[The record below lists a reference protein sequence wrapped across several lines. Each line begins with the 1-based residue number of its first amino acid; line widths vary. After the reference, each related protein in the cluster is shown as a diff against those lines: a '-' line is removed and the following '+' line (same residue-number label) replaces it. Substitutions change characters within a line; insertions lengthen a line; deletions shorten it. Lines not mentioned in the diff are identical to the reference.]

1 MLPTQKLSIDF
12 DTNRDLLKTGNSRSI
27 IVKQIHDNLHWRAL
41 KMVMQGQP
49 VIILKENT
57 DRNTGREA
65 QKNNIAASSA
75 IAEAVRSTL
84 GPRGMDKMLV
94 DSLGDVLITNDGAT
108 ILDELEVE
116 HPAAKLIIQVS
127 KSQDKEVGDGTTSA
141 VVIAGELLKRGDEL
155 LEKKVHGTTIVSGYK
170 KAAEAAIKAL
180 DELAVES
187 DMNKDDLKKIAIT
200 SLNSKSVHTAK
211 DHIAQLAVDAVLHI
225 KEEKDGKVTANLDNV
240 KILQKQGKGL
250 ENSSLIKGIAID
262 KDILHPGMPKSVEN
276 AKIALLNTNIEVSKT
291 EFDSEIRITD
301 PSMVQ
306 SFLDN
311 EQNIIKEMVEQIEA
325 TGANFVVCQKGIDD
339 MAQYFM
345 AKKGIAAV
353 RRVKKSDMDKL
364 ARATGGKVVSSLDEL
379 TEKHLGSAGKIYE
392 TKLGDDDYVYVE
404 DCASPL
410 AVTILLRGA
419 SKYATDEAERAMTDA
434 LSVVRNV
441 VEDRQIIP
449 GGGAPEVHISQVL
462 EELAK
467 KEKSKE
473 RLAIKAFAE
482 AILIIPGTLAENS
495 GLDPIDKVAE
505 LTSIYTEGK
514 KGYGI
519 NIESGEITDMLSEG
533 VVEPIR
539 VKRQALKSAAE
550 AAEMILRIDDVIAT
564 KGGDDGGMPPGGM
577 PPGGMPPG
585 MGGMPPGMM

>member
-1 MLPTQKLSIDF
+1 
-12 DTNRDLLKTGNSRSI
+12 
-27 IVKQIHDNLHWRAL
+27 
-41 KMVMQGQP
+41 MVMQGQP
-49 VIILKENT
+49 VIILKDNAE
-57 DRNTGREA
+57 RNTGREA
-65 QKNNIAASSA
+65 QKNNIAAATA

-94 DSLGDVLITNDGAT
+94 DSLGDVVITNDGAT
-108 ILDELEVE
+108 ILEELDVE

-155 LEKKVHGTTIVSGYK
+155 LEKKVHGTIIVSGYK

-180 DELAVES
+180 D
-187 DMNKDDLKKIAIT
+187 KIAHKATLSREELMKIALT
-200 SLNSKSVHTAK
+200 ALNSKSVHTAK
-211 DHIAQLAVDAVLHI
+211 EHIASLAVDAVLHI
-225 KEEKDGKVTANLDNV
+225 KEEKDGKVKANLDNI

-250 ENSSLIKGIAID
+250 EDSSLIKGIAID
-262 KDILHPGMPKSVEN
+262 KDILHPGMPKEIEN
-276 AKIALLNTNIEVSKT
+276 VKIALINTNIEVSKT

-301 PSMVQ
+301 ASLIQ
-306 SFLDN
+306 GFIDN
-311 EQNIIKEMVEQIEA
+311 EQKIIEDMVEKIAA

-353 RRVKKSDMDKL
+353 RRVKKSDMEKI
-364 ARATGGKVVSSLDEL
+364 ARATKGKIVSSLDEL
-379 TEKHLGSAGKIYE
+379 SKEHLGTSGKVYE
-392 TKLGDDDYVYVE
+392 AKLGDDDYIYIE
-404 DCASPL
+404 DCPSPE

-419 SKYATDEAERAMTDA
+419 SKYSTDEAERAITDA

-441 VEDRQIIP
+441 VEDGKLIP
-449 GGGAPEVHISQVL
+449 GGGAPEIHINQVL
-462 EELAK
+462 EALAK

-482 AILIIPGTLAENS
+482 AILAIPSTLAENS

-505 LTSIYTEGK
+505 LTSSYTEGNL
-514 KGYGI
+514 GYGI
-519 NIESGEITDMLSEG
+519 NVKSGKIVNMMEEG
-533 VVEPIR
+533 ILEPIR
-539 VKRQALKSAAE
+539 VKTQALRSAAE

-564 KGGDDGGMPPGGM
+564 KGGEGGGAPPGGM
-577 PPGGMPPG
+577 PGGMPP
-585 MGGMPPGMM
+585 M